1 MHDLKTTYSVANLN
15 ITDHYKFNFR
25 QLVSISRTD
34 DFKSVNLTN
43 QYIQW
48 FEILRLGE
56 IQVEIAFGQHTH
68 SDITLNPPIMVLE
81 SDSDWVFKPKIS
93 VVFKISFIDRIM
105 TIYI

>member
-48 FEILRLGE
+48 FEILRFGE
-56 IQVEIAFGQHTH
+56 IQVEIAFGTSH
-68 SDITLNPPIMVLE
+68 SLWHYLKSTDHGTWVRFRLSIQAQDIRG
-81 SDSDWVFKPKIS
+81 F
-93 VVFKISFIDRIM
+93 
-105 TIYI
+105 